1 MFQKNKSE
9 FELKMVFE
17 KRRKQF
23 FQLRPFSR
31 GVIVGMRISGKS
43 LREIAVTV
51 GCSLE
56 TVKRAFDECKRMGR
70 KIENRGVDVKKP
82 LRIARIA
89 DSFGLH
95 STTERPHRR
104 SWPKNGTNPPVDQ
117 QYYPDCGNIAE
128 INKNSILQIQ
138 YYR

>member
-9 FELKMVFE
+9 FELKMVFK

-56 TVKRAFDECKRMGR
+56 TVKRAFHDWQKDGKEIQKQGSGR
-70 KIENRGVDVKKP
+70 KKP
-82 LRIARIA
+82 LRIAKIA
-89 DSFGLH
+89 DSFSLH

-104 SWPKNGTNPPVDQ
+104 SWPKNGTNP
-117 QYYPDCGNIAE
+117 
-128 INKNSILQIQ
+128 
-138 YYR
+138 